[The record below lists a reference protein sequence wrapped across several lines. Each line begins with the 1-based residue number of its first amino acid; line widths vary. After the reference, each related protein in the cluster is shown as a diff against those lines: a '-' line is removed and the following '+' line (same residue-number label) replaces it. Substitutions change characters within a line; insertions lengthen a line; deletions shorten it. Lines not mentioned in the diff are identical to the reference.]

1 MSDGAAAIRDG
12 QHIAPAR
19 GGAYPLRAGNR
30 VRPLVDGDLAFRRI
44 CEAVETA
51 KSSVW
56 VTVAYL
62 ERDVPMPDGRG
73 SFFDVLDRAA
83 ARGLDVR
90 VIFWREPRLPEL
102 EPEST
107 HFPGTAEERDWLR
120 KRNGRWLARWDRHPN
135 TYCHHQ
141 KSWIVDAGGPDE
153 VSFVGGI
160 NLVRPSLLASAG
172 HAPVKGGQ
180 DHDVYLEVQGPATTD
195 VHHNFVQRW
204 NEASEREQ
212 KDGAWPEPAKA
223 TDLAFPTAISP
234 EAGKVPVQITR
245 TVMEGL
251 YQNDTATPGG
261 EPFVI
266 AAGDK
271 SSLEQYLTA
280 IEAAREAIYIEDQA
294 IGSSIIVDALEAALA
309 RGVDVVFLVPGHAH
323 PAFVEARR
331 DPRAAFFFEKLA
343 ALGNHAN
350 FTLAA
355 ICGSRGNGQYDE
367 VYVHAK
373 IMLIDDEWTLI
384 GSTNIADR
392 SFHRDTELNATFWH
406 TETTRSLRVELFQEH
421 LGRDTT
427 GLDARAA
434 LRLFREIARANDD
447 RRGFGQKLEG
457 LADAVDPVEYGA

>member
-1 MSDGAAAIRDG
+1 MSDVAAAIRDG

-19 GGAYPLRAGNR
+19 EGAYPLRAGNR
-30 VRPLVDGDLAFRRI
+30 VRPLVDGDPAFRRI
-44 CEAVETA
+44 CEAIEAA

-90 VIFWREPRLPEL
+90 VIFWREPRLSEL

-120 KRNGRWLARWDRHPN
+120 ERDGRWIARWDRHPN

-172 HAPVKGGQ
+172 HGPVKGGQ
-180 DHDVYLEVQGPATTD
+180 DHDLYLEVQGPATTD

-212 KDGAWPEPAKA
+212 KDGAWPEPAKV
-223 TDLAFPTAISP
+223 TDLAFPTAITS
-234 EAGKVPVQITR
+234 EAGEIPVQITR

-251 YQNDTATPGG
+251 YHNDTATPGG
-261 EPFVI
+261 EPFAI
-266 AAGDK
+266 AEGDK

-280 IEAAREAIYIEDQA
+280 IGAAREAIYVEDQA
-294 IGSSIIVDALEAALA
+294 IGSSSIVDALEAALC
-309 RGVDVVFLVPGHAH
+309 RGVDVVFLIPGHAH

-331 DPRAAFFFEKLA
+331 DPRAAVFFEKLA
-343 ALGNHAN
+343 ALGNYTN

-355 ICGSRGNGQYDE
+355 ICGSRGNGHYDE
-367 VYVHAK
+367 IYVHAK
-373 IMLIDDEWTLI
+373 IMLVDDAWTLI
-384 GSTNIADR
+384 GSTNIAER
-392 SFHRDTELNATFWH
+392 SFHRDTELNASFWH
-406 TETTRSLRVELFQEH
+406 AETTRSLRVELFQEH

-434 LRLFREIARANDD
+434 LRLFHEIARANED
-447 RRGFGQKLEG
+447 RRAFWQELEG
-457 LADAVDPVEYGA
+457 LAYAVDPVEYGA